1 MPNDGAA
8 LLAGVRIGSDLVSAL
23 VARPPPGLDRREAPR
38 ANHLVRMG
46 ARAVRAIRG
55 VRLDELTAKATRVLV
70 ARHGH
75 GIRKN
80 LFDLLGQ
87 GPFTPIGVAAAGVA
101 AGGVVA
107 AVLIRR
113 RRKRA

>member
-8 LLAGVRIGSDLVSAL
+8 LLAGVRIGSDLVSALVAPDNERPPAL

-87 GPFTPIGVAAAGVA
+87 GPFTS
-101 AGGVVA
+101 
-107 AVLIRR
+107 RR
-113 RRKRA
+113 ASTRA